1 MDCFANQIC
10 TKEDKLGTLDWERVN
25 PATGPVYVNG
35 AEAGD
40 VLKITIKEIQIG
52 DQGVVATGK
61 DLGVLGHLME
71 DLYAKCSRSR
81 TDKSFLTVKS
91 LFR

>member
-10 TKEDKLGTLDWERVN
+10 SAEDRLETLDWQRVN
-25 PATGPVYVNG
+25 PATGPIYVNG

-40 VLKITIKEIQIG
+40 VLKITIKEIQIA

-61 DLGVLGHLME
+61 DLGVLGHLMMIST
-71 DLYAKCSRSR
+71 LKWSRSR
-81 TDKSFLTVKS
+81 TDKLFFTVRS
-91 LFR
+91 LFH